1 MNAKDPEKLLL
12 EKAKDLLNLGV
23 ESLGPQT
30 EQRLRD
36 IRVRALSAAEEKL
49 PGFFFP
55 RRWVMVGSFAA
66 ATMAAVAVFFWMSPS
81 PEPLP
86 TTGQVEDLEIITS
99 QERLDFY
106 QNLDFYRWLETNE
119 NGVKTNGKAS

>member
-30 EQRLRD
+30 ERRLGD
-36 IRVRALSAAEEKL
+36 IRVRALSAAEEKR
-49 PGFFFP
+49 PGFFSA

-66 ATMAAVAVFFWMSPS
+66 ATLAAVAIFFWLSPS

-119 NGVKTNGKAS
+119 NGVRTNGKAS